1 MIFLLNRLDK
11 TKIHEKYVFFSEL
24 PLLQAFLKGNN
35 LSAEDIQV
43 KTPSLENKFVAHTYK
58 YEKFLA
64 SVIPDNQFSL
74 ITEFT
79 LTKLAEGYTIKEIAR
94 MRGSNRSVKGVEW
107 HVSNIKK
114 LFNIKN
120 RHNVLLT
127 HFAIALGLV
136 TPPNKIQ

>member
-11 TKIHEKYVFFSEL
+11 TLIHEKYVFFSEL
-24 PLLQAFLKGNN
+24 PLLQAFFKENN

-43 KTPSLENKFVAHTYK
+43 RMPSMENKYVAHTYK
-58 YEKFLA
+58 YEKFLV
-64 SVIPDNQFSL
+64 SVIPDNQFGL

-94 MRGSNRSVKGVEW
+94 MRGSNKSVKAVEW

-114 LFNIKN
+114 LFNIKDKN
-120 RHNVLLT
+120 NVLLA

-136 TPPNKIQ
+136 IAPNKIQ